1 LTSWCNVYSIKA
13 DRDKL
18 KHELHMQKA
27 QAAAGEGA
35 GPGTETA
42 GSTTGTGRDGG
53 STSSNS
59 GDTASEGEG
68 APASASA
75 MQLDAAVE
83 EQAASQASDFD
94 AMMIDDPFAAPTIS
108 PVPRTEQQRA
118 PDVNVTCAGADVAAM
133 SRRDIYVQLR
143 LGTQLPIPGS
153 KDSSK
158 KRRGKKD
165 KKGQRRGLSDDGTA
179 IGSRSSSCSSASES
193 GSSES
198 KLCPD
203 SQAGG
208 KREREAQSRGADKQS
223 SSKAPRREGGE
234 AAGAEAHAED
244 HLTRL
249 FRSESA
255 GRAPGGNTVHDFMTR
270 TAVPPPAAAA
280 VTDELQG
287 DEDEDIGEVV
297 APPAPFAP
305 LGGPPIG
312 KGRVAYGRTADS
324 VMARGDSSRSKL
336 L

>member
-1 LTSWCNVYSIKA
+1 L
-13 DRDKL
+13 
-18 KHELHMQKA
+18 QKA

-35 GPGTETA
+35 GPGTGTA

-68 APASASA
+68 APVSASVA
-75 MQLDAAVE
+75 QLEAAVE
-83 EQAASQASDFD
+83 AQAATQASDFD
-94 AMMIDDPFAAPTIS
+94 AMMIDDPFAAPASS
-108 PVPRTEQQRA
+108 PVPRTEQQGA
-118 PDVNVTCAGADVAAM
+118 PDVNITCASADLAAI
-133 SRRDIYVQLR
+133 SRRDIFDQLQVGIQL
-143 LGTQLPIPGS
+143 LGSGS

-165 KKGQRRGLSDDGTA
+165 KKGQRSGLSDDGTG

-193 GSSES
+193 GSSGS
-198 KLCPD
+198 KLCQD
-203 SQAGG
+203 SQACG
-208 KREREAQSRGADKQS
+208 KREREAQSRGADKPS

-234 AAGAEAHAED
+234 AAGAEAPVED

-249 FRSESA
+249 FYSEPA
-255 GRAPGGNTVHDFMTR
+255 GKASGGNTVHDFMTR

-297 APPAPFAP
+297 APPAPSAP
-305 LGGPPIG
+305 VGGPPIG

-324 VMARGDSSRSKL
+324 VMARGDISRSKL